1 MATQFEW
8 IDFYTEFATKLLE
21 YQKNRK
27 ALIGKIQNVYNKIGQ
42 RLPKLENS
50 VVPVDIDPFTVF
62 GLFNKGITIENR
74 IRIISG
80 IKREF
85 SIAAIV
91 PSVFDGIPSLNNQAA
106 TFYYFDDQRG
116 ERDIDNLWDVFASA
130 IELSESDN
138 EQTRTAFSVAY
149 DKCLPQKGVKWNLS
163 MGLFW
168 IRPLRF
174 INLDSRNRWYFINGD
189 GLSGCAF
196 DQLKAMKDVPSGV
209 NYLKICDIL
218 LSEFKNA
225 GSRFKNFP
233 DLSSEA
239 WRVSLEADKQ
249 EELEKQKPNALGDAD
264 VERTQYWLYAPGE
277 GAGMWEE
284 FYKQGIMGYGDS
296 ELGDLSVY
304 NNKSEISEKFREV
317 YGTDSSFKN
326 LTHAAWQ
333 FIHDIKP
340 GDIVFVKKGR
350 YEILGRGVVESDYQ
364 YDESRGEYP
373 NIRQVRWLNKGSW
386 KTEEMLAMKTLTD
399 LTDYTNFVSKINSF
413 FEVKDVVG
421 PEEVVV
427 EPEYPSYTKEDFL
440 SEVYMSSDSY
450 DTMVDVLKNK
460 MNIILQGAPGVG
472 KTFVAK
478 RLAYSIMGVKD
489 VDRVMMVQFHQSYS
503 YEDFIM
509 GFRPSISGF
518 ELKKGTFYNFC
529 KKAADD
535 SDNDY
540 FFIIDE
546 INRGNL
552 SKIFGELFMLVEND
566 KRGSRNKLQ
575 LLYSDELFYI
585 PENVYIIGM
594 MNTADRSLA
603 MMDYALRR
611 RFAFIDLKPAFRSE
625 QFKSYRHSLNNHR
638 FDSLLQFVESLNERI
653 ASDDSLG
660 EGFCIGHSYFC
671 NIRPDEL
678 NEKKLSNIV
687 EFELIP
693 MLKEYWFDEPVKVKE
708 WSDNLRSAIR

>member
-1 MATQFEW
+1 MATQFGW
-8 IDFYTEFATKLLE
+8 IDFYTEFATKLLPFKE
-21 YQKNRK
+21 KRGELIQKICRIYDS
-27 ALIGKIQNVYNKIGQ
+27 IGMK
-42 RLPKLENS
+42 LPKLES
-50 VVPVDIDPFTVF
+50 TEMPIDIDPFTVF
-62 GLFNKGITIENR
+62 GLFNKGISDENR
-74 IRIISG
+74 IRIAEG
-80 IKREF
+80 IKDEF
-85 SIAAIV
+85 SIDAPV
-91 PSVFDGIPSLNNQAA
+91 PAKFDGIPVLNNLKA
-106 TFYYFDDQRG
+106 TFYWFKGEGGRG
-116 ERDIDNLWDVFASA
+116 PNDIDRIWDVFTAA
-130 IELSESDN
+130 LSLAESDSK
-138 EQTRTAFSVAY
+138 ETRTGFIESY
-149 DKCLPQKGVKWNLS
+149 DRILHQKGIRWNLS

-168 IRPLRF
+168 IRPFRF
-174 INLDSRNRWYFINGD
+174 INLDSRNRWYFQNNEFLSD
-189 GLSGCAF
+189 GIVER
-196 DQLKAMKDVPSGV
+196 MKRVKGVPSAKE
-209 NYLKICDIL
+209 YLDICDSFIV
-218 LSEFKNA
+218 EFQKPE
-225 GSRFKNFP
+225 SHFKSFLE
-233 DLSSEA
+233 LSSEA
-239 WRVSLEADKQ
+239 WKESLGDGTQKE
-249 EELEKQKPNALGDAD
+249 KPNSLGDSD

-296 ELGDLSVY
+296 ELGDLSTY
-304 NNKSEISEKFREV
+304 NNKNEISEKFREV

-326 LTHAAWQ
+326 LIHAAWQ

-340 GDIVFVKKGR
+340 GDVVFVKKGR
-350 YEILGRGVVESDYQ
+350 YEILGRGIVESDYQ

-413 FEVKDVVG
+413 FDVEDVDE
-421 PEEVVV
+421 PVYVV
-427 EPEYPSYTKEDFL
+427 PEYPAYTKEDFL
-440 SEVYMSSDSY
+440 SEVYFSSDSY

-460 MNIILQGAPGVG
+460 KNIILQGAPGVG

-489 VDRVMMVQFHQSYS
+489 VERVMMVQFHQSYS

-509 GFRPSISGF
+509 GFRPSSAGF
-518 ELKKGTFYNFC
+518 ELKKGPFYSFC

-540 FFIIDE
+540 YFIIDE

-611 RFAFIDLKPAFRSE
+611 RFAFIDLKPAFSSE

-638 FDSLLQFVESLNERI
+638 FDSLLQCVESLNERI

-671 NIRPDEL
+671 NLRPDEL

-708 WSDNLRSAIR
+708 WSDNLRSAIK